1 MVGTTP
7 DESGCGTGGMKISYT
22 PLGESAVLMTL
33 DGPLPAVTQVARSL
47 AARARAIIPG
57 VQDVLPAYR
66 TVLVRFDL
74 RLTTLED
81 VCAQV
86 IEMRSSLQEIAETP
100 SRLVRLPVCYGGE
113 HGPDLEDVARHS
125 GLTPEQVVALHA
137 GAPYRVEFLGFSP
150 GFPYLSGLPSQL
162 ATPRLD
168 TPRLHVPAG
177 SVGIAGSQSGFYP
190 LASPGGW
197 RLIGRIPAFQIDMGH
212 PEVFP
217 YAAGD
222 AIEFE
227 PIDASRYDEI
237 VRARPVRSSA
247 QQVQLP
253 RQGRGLLVERA
264 GPGATVQDLGR
275 VGWAAWGY
283 ATAGV
288 LDREAAQL
296 ANLLVGN
303 VRECAVIELALDGGS
318 FQATGD
324 LLVAIMGAD
333 LSPEID
339 GALAPQGRACWLRD
353 GMRLSFGRRRTGVRA
368 YLAVAGSIATPPL
381 LGSRSTDLLAG
392 FGGHQGRALKAGDWI
407 PVGDPGSAGGF
418 FLATG
423 APPEVH
429 DVALLRI
436 VWGPQR
442 DWFPPAEQDAFI
454 ATTFQVSP
462 RSDRTGIRLT
472 GRPIRQHEARE
483 LLSEGMVPGSIQVP
497 PGGEPIVLLADGRG
511 IGGYPKIGVIIGPDL
526 GRLAQVPPG
535 GRVRFQ
541 PVCVEA
547 AREAA
552 RAAQQRLS
560 ALRLAPAPETAVRCA
575 LERASGTEGAEQCP
589 RTLACLVSGRCL
601 DLRL

>member
-1 MVGTTP
+1 MT
-7 DESGCGTGGMKISYT
+7 ISYT

-33 DGPLPAVTQVARSL
+33 DGPLPAVTQVACSL
-47 AARARAIIPG
+47 AARVRAKILG

-66 TVLVRFDL
+66 TMLVRFDL

-86 IEMRSSLQEIAETP
+86 IEMRGSLQEIAETP

-137 GAPYRVEFLGFSP
+137 GALYRVEFLGFSP
-150 GFPYLSGLPSQL
+150 GFPYLSGLPSQV

-168 TPRLHVPAG
+168 TPRLQVPAG

-197 RLIGRIPAFQIDMGH
+197 RLIGRIPAFQIDIGH
-212 PEVFP
+212 PEAFP

-222 AIEFE
+222 TIEFE
-227 PIDASRYDEI
+227 PIDVDRYDEI
-237 VRARPVRSSA
+237 VRARPVRSST
-247 QQVQLP
+247 QQDQVL
-253 RQGRGLLVERA
+253 RQGQGLLVERA
-264 GPGATVQDLGR
+264 GPGATIQDLGR

-283 ATAGV
+283 ATSGV

-303 VRECAVIELALDGGS
+303 ARECAVIELALDGGS
-318 FQATGD
+318 FQAAGN
-324 LLVAIMGAD
+324 LLVAITGAD

-339 GALAPQGRACWLRD
+339 GAPAPEGRACWLRD
-353 GMRLSFGRRRTGVRA
+353 GMRLSFGRRRAGVRA
-368 YLAVAGSIATPPL
+368 YLAVAGGIATPPL

-392 FGGHQGRALKAGDWI
+392 FGGYQGRALKAGDLI

-418 FLATG
+418 SLA
-423 APPEVH
+423 ASSPPEVH

-442 DWFPPAEQDAFI
+442 DWFSPAEQDAFI

-535 GRVRFQ
+535 GTIRFE
-541 PVCVEA
+541 PVSVDV
-547 AREAA
+547 ARDAEI
-552 RAAQQRLS
+552 AAQQRLS
-560 ALRLAPAPETAVRCA
+560 AMSPVPALETAVRCM
-575 LERASGTEGAEQCP
+575 LERGPGTRDGAPCP
-589 RTLACLVSGRCL
+589 RTLACLVSRRCL
-601 DLRL
+601 GY